1 MGQFHFHYLQSMV
14 FGVIMNQG
22 NESMAPIFEDRIQGE
37 GCNFTTYS
45 PLCWGYNHSTN
56 EIFWESGDDHMSQ
69 NSWHLALF
77 LFLVSAQFMISQKM
91 SSPSFPLSSN
101 LHATIFPINGL
112 EGYESISANDSIDW
126 LLIQDTMVF
135 VTYCCITDYS
145 RTLWLR
151 TMTTCYFIVSVSWE
165 PACGS
170 AGPPEKLQLR
180 CWSSCSQIQ
189 A

>member
-1 MGQFHFHYLQSMV
+1 
-14 FGVIMNQG
+14 
-22 NESMAPIFEDRIQGE
+22 
-37 GCNFTTYS
+37 
-45 PLCWGYNHSTN
+45 
-56 EIFWESGDDHMSQ
+56 
-69 NSWHLALF
+69 
-77 LFLVSAQFMISQKM
+77 M

-189 A
+189 AWLGEGSAPNLLYKVVGKIQLRGGCWTESLSSMLTMGWRLPSCLAVWTTP